1 MATYFS
7 PVDRFEYEIEVK
19 KSRFIATAIPLSSTD
34 ALYQL
39 QSEMQRLHPKASHHC
54 VAYIL
59 GAPQAPKA
67 AGSSD
72 DGEPSGTA
80 GKPMLNILMHKNLGD
95 IGVVVTRYF
104 GGTKLGAGGLI
115 RAYGAS
121 VSELSVHLP
130 TIECAPKIECQI
142 RYPYELEADI
152 QQVIAAVAAEELSA
166 SYTEIVDK
174 TLLVE
179 LAQLETF
186 NAAILALE
194 YRGVEL
200 TVEA

>member
-1 MATYFS
+1 MAAYFS
-7 PVDRFEYEIEVK
+7 PIDRFEYEIEVK

-54 VAYIL
+54 LAYIL

-121 VSELSVHLP
+121 VSELSEHLP

-186 NAAILALE
+186 KVAILALE
-194 YRGVEL
+194 YRGVSL
-200 TVEA
+200 TLEV